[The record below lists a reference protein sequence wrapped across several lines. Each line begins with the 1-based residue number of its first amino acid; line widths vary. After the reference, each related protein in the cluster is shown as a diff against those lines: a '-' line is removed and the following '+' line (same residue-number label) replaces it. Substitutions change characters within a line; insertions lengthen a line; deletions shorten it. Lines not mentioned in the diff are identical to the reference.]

1 MLVKMPTSAG
11 QGVLEMLQS
20 RYPGYHP
27 LMAIADIAHSGA
39 ANDDVKLK
47 FDCHKTIAEYV
58 LPKLRAV
65 EHSGEVNQQRRVIV
79 QLFQEDITDAQLVE
93 DKAPSAQELLGAS
106 ALEAVTTH
114 GVLSGDLIQADQPE
128 PELSLEVLE
137 SLYD

>member
-1 MLVKMPTSAG
+1 MLVKMPISAG

-39 ANDDVKLK
+39 ADNDVKLQ

-79 QLFQEDITDAQLVE
+79 QLFQEDVEDAQLVE
-93 DKAPSAQELLGAS
+93 SKGSSAQELLGANL
-106 ALEAVTTH
+106 LEAEMSS
-114 GVLSGDLIQADQPE
+114 GALSADLLPE